1 MRLTKD
7 GRTVE
12 IEREEHI
19 AAYLAGGWTAEAEA
33 EPEAEPEVEPEAE
46 AEAKPKSGAKAKAE
60 E

>member
-1 MRLTKD
+1 MKLTKD

-19 AAYLAGGWTAEAEA
+19 AAYIANGWKAA
-33 EPEAEPEVEPEAE
+33 EAE
-46 AEAKPKSGAKAKAE
+46 AEAKPKRTARTKTDE

>member
-12 IEREEHI
+12 IEREVHI
-19 AAYLAGGWTAEAEA
+19 AAYIANGWK
-33 EPEAEPEVEPEAE
+33 PEEEAE
-46 AEAKPKSGAKAKAE
+46 AEAKPKRTGKAKADE

>member
-12 IEREEHI
+12 IEREVHI
-19 AAYLAGGWTAEAEA
+19 AAYIANGW
-33 EPEAEPEVEPEAE
+33 EPEAE
-46 AEAKPKSGAKAKAE
+46 AEAEAKTKRTAKAKADE

>member
-1 MRLTKD
+1 MKLTKD

-19 AAYLAGGWTAEAEA
+19 AAYIANGWKAAESEAE
-33 EPEAEPEVEPEAE
+33 E
-46 AEAKPKSGAKAKAE
+46 KPKRTAKAKADE

>member
-1 MRLTKD
+1 MKLTKD

-19 AAYLAGGWTAEAEA
+19 AAYIANGWKAAEA
-33 EPEAEPEVEPEAE
+33 EAE
-46 AEAKPKSGAKAKAE
+46 AEAKPKRTAKAKADE

>member
-1 MRLTKD
+1 MKLTKD

-19 AAYLAGGWTAEAEA
+19 AAYITNGWSAAEA
-33 EPEAEPEVEPEAE
+33 EAE
-46 AEAKPKSGAKAKAE
+46 AEAKPKRTAKAKADE

>member
-19 AAYLAGGWTAEAEA
+19 AAYIANGWKT
-33 EPEAEPEVEPEAE
+33 VE
-46 AEAKPKSGAKAKAE
+46 AEAKPKRTAKAKADE